1 MKPDNTDSWQILK
14 EQAKR
19 IKNNQDFNQANSTLL
34 LDFDGLKVDF
44 TNQIFDER
52 VLANLVAL
60 AEETNLT
67 KAITDLVA
75 GEQVNNSEKQSALHI
90 GLRHSDQPRSLFPF

>member
-19 IKNNQDFNQANSTLL
+19 IKNNQDFNQANRTLL

-60 AEETNLT
+60 AEETNLA
-67 KAITDLVA
+67 KAT
-75 GEQVNNSEKQSALHI
+75 
-90 GLRHSDQPRSLFPF
+90 

>member
-1 MKPDNTDSWQILK
+1 MKPDNTKSWQTLK

-19 IKNNQDFNQANSTLL
+19 FKNNQDFNQANRTLL

-52 VLANLVAL
+52 VLANLVAF
-60 AEETNLT
+60 AEETHLA
-67 KAITDLVA
+67 KAIAELVA
-75 GEQVNNSEKQSALHI
+75 GEQVNNSEK
-90 GLRHSDQPRSLFPF
+90 

>member
-19 IKNNQDFNQANSTLL
+19 IKNSQDFNQANRTLL

-52 VLANLVAL
+52 VLANLVAF
-60 AEETNLT
+60 AEETHL
-67 KAITDLVA
+67 A
-75 GEQVNNSEKQSALHI
+75 
-90 GLRHSDQPRSLFPF
+90 

>member
-19 IKNNQDFNQANSTLL
+19 IKNSQDFNQANRTLL

-60 AEETNLT
+60 AEETHL
-67 KAITDLVA
+67 A
-75 GEQVNNSEKQSALHI
+75 
-90 GLRHSDQPRSLFPF
+90 